1 MLLQEIETIAKDREN
16 LYHNIAQARQAIKEI
31 FYFTYCDSPLDL
43 PTAALDPAAFGD
55 IAYNGRP
62 RADILASEASGLIR
76 IFVFEQN
83 PLLDRPKRIRILRD
97 ILTCCTQA
105 ERAFLLHIIR
115 YRNIPGISRQDIA
128 AVFGDAWFRPRPPQ
142 GRTVMEKIA
151 AKPTD
156 NRKEYTPF
164 KELRSLG
171 YTI

>member
-1 MLLQEIETIAKDREN
+1 MLLDEIDAIARDKEN
-16 LYHNIAQARQAIKEI
+16 IYHNIALARQAIKEI

-43 PTAALDPAAFGD
+43 PTSALDPAAFGD
-55 IAYNGRP
+55 IPYNDRP
-62 RADILASEASGLIR
+62 RADVLSLEAAALVR
-76 IFVFEQN
+76 IFVLEQN

-128 AVFGDAWFRPRPPQ
+128 AVFGDAWFRPRPLQ
-142 GRTVMEKIA
+142 SRTVMEKVA
-151 AKPTD
+151 AKPVD
-156 NRKEYTPF
+156 NRKEYEPF